1 MMRHLILMSLFI
13 LPLLG
18 QAQMRKEK
26 KEQLKALKIAYITE
40 ELQLTPEEAARFW
53 PVFNAFE
60 DKQREIRKQ
69 KLKNYL
75 DSEGESSAQLN
86 EKDAQQALKQMEVMD
101 GEIFQAK
108 KKLLDDLKGVIP
120 AYKIIQ
126 LKQAEEKFKQ
136 KLLRK
141 LQDRKK

>member
-1 MMRHLILMSLFI
+1 
-13 LPLLG
+13 
-18 QAQMRKEK
+18 
-26 KEQLKALKIAYITE
+26 
-40 ELQLTPEEAARFW
+40 
-53 PVFNAFE
+53 
-60 DKQREIRKQ
+60 
-69 KLKNYL
+69 
-75 DSEGESSAQLN
+75 
-86 EKDAQQALKQMEVMD
+86 MD

>member
-1 MMRHLILMSLFI
+1 MIRKFILMSLFI
-13 LPLLG
+13 FPLMG

-26 KEQLKALKIAYITE
+26 KEQLRALKIAFITE
-40 ELQLTPEEAARFW
+40 ELQLTPEEATRFW

-60 DKQREIRKQ
+60 EKQREIRKQ

-75 DSEGESSAQLN
+75 DSEGESSTQLN

-101 GEIFQAK
+101 DELYQAK
-108 KKLLDDLKGVIP
+108 KKLRDDLKGVIP
-120 AYKIIQ
+120 AYKIIL
-126 LKQAEEKFKQ
+126 LKKAEEKFKQ
-136 KLLRK
+136 KLLQK

>member
-86 EKDAQQALKQMEVMD
+86 EKDAQQALKQM
-101 GEIFQAK
+101 
-108 KKLLDDLKGVIP
+108 
-120 AYKIIQ
+120 
-126 LKQAEEKFKQ
+126 
-136 KLLRK
+136 
-141 LQDRKK
+141 

>member
-18 QAQMRKEK
+18 QAQLRKEK
-26 KEQLKALKIAYITE
+26 KEQLKALKIAYMTD
-40 ELQLTPEEAARFW
+40 ELQLTPEEATRFW

-60 DKQREIRKQ
+60 EKQREIRKQ

-86 EKDAQQALKQMEVMD
+86 EKDAQQALKQMAAMDEEV
-101 GEIFQAK
+101 FQAK
-108 KKLLDDLKGVIP
+108 KKLLEDLKGVIP

-141 LQDRKK
+141 LQDRRK